1 MNVETRRLQ
10 LGKAAVAGFDR
21 RGWEKNSE
29 VSRRLFPA
37 REAHICC
44 RKVEAPNQS
53 DNFYNIGSLLK
64 GKKLSPIFQFTIP
77 DTISV
82 RDAFNS
88 FFSFAVTE
96 CVIFN

>member
-1 MNVETRRLQ
+1 MNVEMRRLQ
-10 LGKAAVAGFDR
+10 SGKVAAAGFDR

-64 GKKLSPIFQFTIP
+64 GKKLTLSPIFQFTIL

-82 RDAFNS
+82 RDALNL
-88 FFSFAVTE
+88 FSHLL
-96 CVIFN
+96 